1 MRDARVKQMTL
12 IAMFVAIIAVMTII
26 PQLGFITI
34 GPIVG
39 ITLIHIPVLVGG
51 VVGGRRVMIA
61 LAFTFGVA
69 SFIMAFFRPE
79 GLNIFFQNPLV
90 SIVPRIIFGVAAWY
104 LYVLF
109 KKLMQDDVL
118 IFGATFVGA
127 TFTHTL
133 VVLIVLYLFASSSQI
148 FIDFFG
154 GANILNFIWLILGS
168 NGVLEMLI
176 AAVVGAPIAYRLKQT
191 EYFQED

>member
-12 IAMFVAIIAVMTII
+12 IAMFVAIIAVMTIV

-39 ITLIHIPVLVGG
+39 ITLIHIPVLIGG

-61 LAFTFGVA
+61 LAFTFGIA

-79 GLNIFFQNPLV
+79 GLNVFFQNPLV
-90 SIVPRIIFGVAAWY
+90 SVLPRILFGVAAWY
-104 LYVLF
+104 LYVFF
-109 KKLMQDDVL
+109 KKLMEDDVL

-127 TFTHTL
+127 TLTHTL
-133 VVLIVLYLFASSSQI
+133 IVLLMLYLFAAQSQV
-148 FIDFFG
+148 FTDFFG
-154 GANILNFIWLILGS
+154 DANVLNFIWLILGS
-168 NGVLEMLI
+168 NGVLEMLL
-176 AAVVGAPIAYRLKQT
+176 AAVVGAPIAYRLRST